1 MTHKTYINA
10 RKAKHLHNMPFI
22 RVEVKNP
29 ENGMFEGIYRTRIDI
44 GGVSYAVGGI
54 IFKEH
59 SSIFS
64 GDDFEYE
71 FSGNQPTDE
80 FCNEIL
86 MALECGE
93 IRHAFRA
100 DKFNESIDREQFTR
114 MMRWRIDGYI
124 QEGNL
129 GRARACIELTK
140 SLMVNQYNFKNDE
153 CDVIQHL
160 HQYAYNVNDAVL
172 SISTP
177 LSMYWDYDFE
187 AYYNEQVKY
196 HELTIQ

>member
-1 MTHKTYINA
+1 MCRRRSCFRDHSVIFN
-10 RKAKHLHNMPFI
+10 
-22 RVEVKNP
+22 
-29 ENGMFEGIYRTRIDI
+29 
-44 GGVSYAVGGI
+44 GGV
-54 IFKEH
+54 
-59 SSIFS
+59 
-64 GDDFEYE
+64 FEYE

-100 DKFNESIDREQFTR
+100 DKFNESIDREQFTH

-124 QEGNL
+124 REGDL
-129 GRARACIELTK
+129 GRAWAWVEMTK
-140 SLMVNQYNFKNDE
+140 SLMVNQYNFKHDE
-153 CDVIQHL
+153 CDVIRYS

-187 AYYNEQVKY
+187 AYYNEQVEE
-196 HELTIQ
+196 HELTV